1 VFCCRI
7 IVDLS
12 DVYATARR
20 RFGMDNAI
28 RSR

>member
-1 VFCCRI
+1 
-7 IVDLS
+7 VDLS